1 MQTTYQNAKISIS
14 FSTGSMPPD
23 PPLYYEQKGNSTP
36 PKCPKNKTCKS
47 NGSLRKHDIHFHN
60 KKMESLLPLTELKL
74 QPRNYRSKLVRFFM
88 NEVSLIYIYK
98 NSKLKSCQS
107 CLNDSGTKER
117 GPLRVKICKKKFP
130 VGASIDL
137 HLWRSFRKSV
147 SIYSRSAP
155 VNLAYIYYH
164 LLRGLT

>member
-1 MQTTYQNAKISIS
+1 MPKSAFRFPREACPRIPHFITNKKAILPHQNA
-14 FSTGSMPPD
+14 
-23 PPLYYEQKGNSTP
+23 Q
-36 PKCPKNKTCKS
+36 KNKTCKS

-60 KKMESLLPLTELKL
+60 KKMECLLPLTELKL